1 MLHFA
6 AFAGELATVRAP
18 IQRLIGRAIHQ
29 TQIVLCMLPILLASY
44 RIVAIGRLREVAIM
58 IKFVLPLTSKI
69 RSALLAS
76 LR

>member
-6 AFAGELATVRAP
+6 AFAGELATIRAP